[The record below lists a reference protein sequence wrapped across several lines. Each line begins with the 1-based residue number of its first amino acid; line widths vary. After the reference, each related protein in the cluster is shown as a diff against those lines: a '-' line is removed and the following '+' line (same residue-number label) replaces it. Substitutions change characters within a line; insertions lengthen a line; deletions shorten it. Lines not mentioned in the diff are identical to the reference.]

1 MARNPLIVH
10 VFYLAG
16 LIEEYGSGIGRIL
29 KSTNEAGIPEPEFK
43 EEFGGFSVYL
53 RKDSISQEE
62 LRKLD
67 LNDRQVRAVMY
78 VKEKGRITNKEYRGL
93 FDITDRMALIDLS
106 DICAKNI
113 FERIGKTG
121 RNIEYVLSRNKPE
134 KPEINQ
140 K

>member
-1 MARNPLIVH
+1 MR
-10 VFYLAG
+10 
-16 LIEEYGSGIGRIL
+16 
-29 KSTNEAGIPEPEFK
+29 KEA
-43 EEFGGFSVYL
+43 
-53 RKDSISQEE
+53 ISEEE
-62 LRKLD
+62 LRKTG
-67 LNDRQVRAVMY
+67 LNERQVKAVMY
-78 VKEKGRITNKEYRGL
+78 VKEKGRITNKEYRGM

-113 FERIGKTG
+113 FKRIGKTG

>member
-1 MARNPLIVH
+1 MD
-10 VFYLAG
+10 G
-16 LIEEYGSGIGRIL
+16 EGEG
-29 KSTNEAGIPEPEFK
+29 
-43 EEFGGFSVYL
+43 
-53 RKDSISQEE
+53 EE
-62 LRKLD
+62 LIKTG
-67 LNDRQVRAVMY
+67 LNERQVKAVMY

-121 RNIEYVLSRNKPE
+121 RNIEYVLARN